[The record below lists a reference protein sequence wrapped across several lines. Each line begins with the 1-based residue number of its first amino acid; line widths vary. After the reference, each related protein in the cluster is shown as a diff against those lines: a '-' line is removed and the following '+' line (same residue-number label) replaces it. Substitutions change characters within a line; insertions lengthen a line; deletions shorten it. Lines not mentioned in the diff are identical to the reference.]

1 MIENICDFRGK
12 LNSLLQQ
19 LGNPGWG
26 EVAAQIILK
35 VIKSSNGFVS
45 RVIFKKLRKLLYPP
59 FKTFNFW
66 IPQSPNE

>member
-35 VIKSSNGFVS
+35 VISNLKWKCLTGH
-45 RVIFKKLRKLLYPP
+45 IQEIKKIAVPP
-59 FKTFNFW
+59 L
-66 IPQSPNE
+66 